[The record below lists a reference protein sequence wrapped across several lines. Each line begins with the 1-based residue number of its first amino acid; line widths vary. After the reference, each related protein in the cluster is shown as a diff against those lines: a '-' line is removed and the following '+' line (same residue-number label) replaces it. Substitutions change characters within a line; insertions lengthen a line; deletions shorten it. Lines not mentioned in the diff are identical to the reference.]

1 MFQFFFKY
9 PPDVFTRGT
18 FMLLGSWPLWALAA
32 LIVAAAM
39 GLGWLLWRR
48 RSRQPGA
55 LRLGRA
61 AVLWLLE
68 TALVALLLLLL
79 WQPAM
84 SVSTLKPQQNVVA
97 VVVDDSSSMAV
108 ADANGTRKD
117 AAVALLRG
125 GLLDSLQK
133 RFVVRLYRAGAE
145 ATRIDKLD
153 QLTARQPATHLG
165 GSLKTI
171 AADSATLPIGAVI
184 LLSDGADNTGGIDRG
199 TIAQLREH
207 RLPVN
212 TIGFG
217 REQMGKDIELANAD
231 VPVRTLANSRM
242 EALVT
247 IRQHGFSGNHARI
260 TVRDAGKTLA
270 ARDVTLRD
278 APSQTETILLDAGH
292 EGVRDLRISVDAL
305 KGEESS
311 ANNQVTR
318 VLYVDSGPRR
328 VLYVEG
334 EPRWEYKFIRRAVE
348 DDKQLQLVSM
358 LRTTQNKIYRQGVSS
373 PEELQDG
380 FPTKPEDLFAYE
392 GLILGSVEAAYFSPA
407 QQEMIRQFVDRRGG
421 GLLFLGGR
429 ASLADGG
436 YKQQPFDDLLPV
448 ILPSGKNTFVRD
460 MVEADLTASGK
471 DSLICRVEE
480 DPDANADRW
489 SRFPLLANY
498 QDAGKVKPG
507 AVELAQMDVPGHG
520 KLPLLVTQNYGR
532 GRTAVFATGGSWRW
546 KMQQPVGDTSQQTV
560 WRQMVRWLSADT
572 PAQVVASVSQ
582 RLLEDDGHLQLRADV
597 RDANYVP
604 ACNVDVEARIV
615 APDGS
620 TETVPLKADNQH
632 SGMYLADWDAPKDGS
647 YIAEIT
653 AARPNQ
659 NLGRDVITFRRED
672 GVAENFGRAQ
682 NRELLEKLAQAT
694 GGNYYKPSDARRLG
708 EDISYSEAGISMRET
723 KDLWNMPAVFLA
735 ILLLRAAEWLLRRK
749 WGFV

>member
-1 MFQFFFKY
+1 
-9 PPDVFTRGT
+9 
-18 FMLLGSWPLWALAA
+18 MLLGSWPLWVLAA
-32 LIVAAAM
+32 LIVSAAL

-48 RSRQPGA
+48 RSRQPGS

-68 TALVALLLLLL
+68 TALAALLLVLL

-97 VVVDDSSSMAV
+97 VVVDDSTSMAV
-108 ADANGTRKD
+108 ADANGTRED
-117 AAVALLRG
+117 AAIALLRG
-125 GLLDSLQK
+125 GLLDSLKK

-165 GSLKTI
+165 ESLKTV

-184 LLSDGADNTGGIDRG
+184 FLSDGADNTGGIDRG
-199 TIAQLREH
+199 TLAQLREH

-212 TIGFG
+212 TVGFG
-217 REQMGKDIELANAD
+217 REQMDKDIELANAD

-247 IRQHGFSGNHARI
+247 VRQNGFSGNHARI

-292 EGVRDLRISVDAL
+292 EGVRDLRITVDPL

-318 VLYVDSGPRR
+318 VLYVDPGPRR

-380 FPTKPEDLFAYE
+380 FPTKPEDLFAYQ
-392 GLILGSVEAAYFSPA
+392 GLILGSVEAAYFSAA

-448 ILPSGKNTFVRD
+448 ILPSSKNTFVRD

-498 QDAGKVKPG
+498 QDAGQVKPG
-507 AVELAQMDVPGHG
+507 AIELAQMDVPGNG

-532 GRTAVFATGGSWRW
+532 GRSAVFATGGSWRW
-546 KMQQPVGDTSQQTV
+546 KMQQPVGDTSHQTV
-560 WRQMVRWLSADT
+560 WRQMIRWLSADT

-615 APDGS
+615 GPDGS
-620 TETVPLKADNQH
+620 TDTVPLKADNQH
-632 SGMYLADWDAPKDGS
+632 SGMYLADWDAPKRGS
-647 YIAEIT
+647 YIAEINAT
-653 AARPNQ
+653 RPNQ
-659 NLGRDVITFRRED
+659 NLGRDVITFQRED

-682 NRELLEKLAQAT
+682 NRELLEKLAQET
-694 GGNYYKPSDARRLG
+694 GGNYYKPSNARRLG

>member
-1 MFQFFFKY
+1 MFEFLFKY
-9 PPDVFTRGT
+9 PPDVFTHGT
-18 FMLLGSWPLWALAA
+18 FLLLGSWPVWALVA
-32 LIVAAAM
+32 LIASAAV

-48 RSRQPGA
+48 IAQSPGA
-55 LRLGRA
+55 LRRGRA
-61 AVLWLLE
+61 AVLWLLQ

-97 VVVDDSSSMAV
+97 VVVDDSRSMSV

-117 AAVALLRG
+117 AAVALLRD
-125 GLLDSLQK
+125 GLLNSLQK

-145 ATRIDKLD
+145 ATRIDRLD
-153 QLTARQPATHLG
+153 QLTAALPATHLG
-165 GSLKTI
+165 ESLKTV
-171 AADSATLPIGAVI
+171 AADSATLPIGAVV
-184 LLSDGADNTGGIDRG
+184 LLSDGADNTGGIDGG
-199 TIAQLREH
+199 TLAQLRER

-212 TIGFG
+212 AIGFG
-217 REQMGKDIELANAD
+217 REQMDKDVELANAD

-247 IRQHGFSGNHARI
+247 IRQHGFGGSHARI

-270 ARDVTLRD
+270 SRDVLLRD
-278 APSQTETILLDAGH
+278 APSQTETMLLDAGH
-292 EGVRDLRISVDAL
+292 EGVRDLRISVDPL
-305 KGEESS
+305 KGEESP

-318 VLYVDSGPRR
+318 VLYVDPGPRR
-328 VLYVEG
+328 ILYVEG
-334 EPRWEYKFIRRAVE
+334 EPRWEFKFIRRAVE

-380 FPTKPEDLFAYE
+380 FPTKPEDLFAYQ
-392 GLILGSVEAAYFSPA
+392 GLILGSVEAAYFTPL
-407 QQEMIRQFVDRRGG
+407 QQELIRQFVDRRGG

-436 YKQQPFDDLLPV
+436 YKQEPFDDLLPV
-448 ILPSGKNTFVRD
+448 ALPSGKNTFVRD

-480 DPDANADRW
+480 DRDMNADRW

-498 QDAGKVKPG
+498 QNVGKVKPG
-507 AVELAQMDVPGHG
+507 AVELAQMDVPGRG

-560 WRQMVRWLSADT
+560 WRQMIRWLSTDT

-582 RLLEDDGHLQLRADV
+582 RLLEDSGHLQLRADV
-597 RDANYVP
+597 RDANYLP

-620 TETVPLKADNQH
+620 AETVPLKADSQH

-653 AARPNQ
+653 ATRPNQ

-672 GVAENFGRAQ
+672 GVAENFGRTQ
-682 NRELLEKLAQAT
+682 NRELLEKLAEAT
-694 GGNYYKPSDARRLG
+694 GGKYYKPSDARRLG
-708 EDISYSEAGISMRET
+708 NDISYSEAGISMRET

>member
-1 MFQFFFKY
+1 MFELLFKY

-18 FMLLGSWPLWALAA
+18 FMLLGSWPVWVLTA
-32 LIVAAAM
+32 LIVGAAL

-48 RSRQPGA
+48 RSSRPGS
-55 LRLGRA
+55 LRLRRT
-61 AVLWLLE
+61 AVLWSLE
-68 TALVALLLLLL
+68 TALVAFLLLLL

-84 SVSTLKPQQNVVA
+84 SVATLKPQQNVVA
-97 VVVDDSSSMAV
+97 IVIDDSSSMAV

-117 AAVALLRG
+117 AAIALLRG

-165 GSLKTI
+165 ASLKTV

-199 TIAQLREH
+199 TVAQLREH

-212 TIGFG
+212 TVGFG
-217 REQMGKDIELANAD
+217 REQIDKDIELANAD
-231 VPVRTLANSRM
+231 VPARTLANSRM

-247 IRQHGFSGNHARI
+247 IRQHGFGGTHARI
-260 TVRDAGKTLA
+260 TVRDADKTLA
-270 ARDVTLRD
+270 SRDVTLRD
-278 APSQTETILLDAGH
+278 APSQTETVLLDAGK
-292 EGVRDLRISVDAL
+292 EGVRDLRIGIEPL

-318 VLYVDSGPRR
+318 VLYVDPGPRR

-334 EPRWEYKFIRRAVE
+334 EPRWEFKFIRRAVE
-348 DDKQLQLVSM
+348 DDKQVQLVSM
-358 LRTTQNKIYRQGVSS
+358 LRTTQNKVYRQGVSD

-380 FPTKPEDLFAYE
+380 FPTKPEDLFAYQ
-392 GLILGSVEAAYFSPA
+392 GLILGSVEAAYFTPL

-436 YKQQPFDDLLPV
+436 YQQEPFDDLLPV
-448 ILPSGKNTFVRD
+448 TLPSRKNTFVRD

-471 DSLICRVEE
+471 DSLTCRVEE
-480 DPDANADRW
+480 DSDANADRW

-560 WRQMVRWLSADT
+560 WRQMIRWLSADT
-572 PAQVVASVSQ
+572 PAQVVASLSR

-597 RDANYVP
+597 RDANYLP

-615 APDGS
+615 TPDGS

-632 SGMYLADWDAPKDGS
+632 PGMYMADWDAPKAGS
-647 YIAEIT
+647 YIAEIMAT
-653 AARPNQ
+653 RPNQ
-659 NLGRDVITFRRED
+659 DLGRDVITFRRED
-672 GVAENFGRAQ
+672 GVAENFGRTQ

-694 GGNYYKPSDARRLG
+694 GGNYYKPRDARRLG
-708 EDISYSEAGISMRET
+708 NDISYSEAGITMRET

-735 ILLLRAAEWLLRRK
+735 ILLLRTAEWLLRRK